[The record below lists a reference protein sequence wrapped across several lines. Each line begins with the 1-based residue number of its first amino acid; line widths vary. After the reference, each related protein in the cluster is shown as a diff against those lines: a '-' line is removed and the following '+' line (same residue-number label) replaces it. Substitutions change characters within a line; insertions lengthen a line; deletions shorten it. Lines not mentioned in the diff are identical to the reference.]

1 MRSFVLFGLF
11 GLALASCDSPYGKI
25 PDSPSAG
32 SSIATGSHLRAS
44 PDAPSNVQ
52 STSGESL
59 NSSQG
64 PINNLH
70 GK

>member
-1 MRSFVLFGLF
+1 MRSFVLFCVM

-25 PDSPSAG
+25 PASPSAG
-32 SSIATGSHLRAS
+32 SSIATGSHLRAT

-52 STSGESL
+52 STSGDAL
-59 NSSQG
+59 VQSQG
-64 PINNLH
+64 PINNIK